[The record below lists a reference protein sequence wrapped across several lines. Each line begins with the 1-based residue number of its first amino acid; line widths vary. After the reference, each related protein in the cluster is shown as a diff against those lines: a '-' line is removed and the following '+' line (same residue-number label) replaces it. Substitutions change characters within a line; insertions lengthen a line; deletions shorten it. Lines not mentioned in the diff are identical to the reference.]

1 MNFTLFLRCWLEFAI
16 LIPCAVMALLP
27 VRRELRF
34 SAVRVFALSAAAVLA
49 FSLAG
54 AALCVSRH
62 WKTNTVM
69 IPLLPVLFC
78 LYSCAVQL
86 RLAKKLFCFFN
97 AVMLG
102 CFCTMYLHFIVA
114 PLEINNPDLYF
125 SVPSSVICLSLSIAV
140 GAVFFHALNRE
151 IPDLLNVESLENIW
165 NQLFLLPLLFAL
177 FIYWITPVS
186 FQVVMTG
193 RVRVIS
199 LVLTG
204 LVPLMA
210 LAVYHFSWR
219 IAKQLTKSAFLTQ
232 ENTLLRMESKR
243 YDELRAYMDANRA
256 MRHDFRQHL
265 LVISQYARQGQLK
278 ELQSYLQPL
287 VDQAGQSPM
296 RLCANPAVDAL
307 ASHYSRLALKQN
319 AQVIWRLDLPES
331 LPLPDNDYCAMLG
344 NLVENALN
352 AMTALPEGE
361 RKAQVISR
369 MLSDTMLGLT
379 VDNPYRGTIPLGK
392 NGLPKAKL
400 THHGVGLESVA
411 NTVNRYHGTL
421 NIKTEN
427 QVFSVEILLYCQSDE
442 AGDTAKEFFK

>member
-1 MNFTLFLRCWLEFAI
+1 
-16 LIPCAVMALLP
+16 
-27 VRRELRF
+27 
-34 SAVRVFALSAAAVLA
+34 
-49 FSLAG
+49 
-54 AALCVSRH
+54 
-62 WKTNTVM
+62 
-69 IPLLPVLFC
+69 
-78 LYSCAVQL
+78 
-86 RLAKKLFCFFN
+86 
-97 AVMLG
+97 
-102 CFCTMYLHFIVA
+102 
-114 PLEINNPDLYF
+114 
-125 SVPSSVICLSLSIAV
+125 
-140 GAVFFHALNRE
+140 
-151 IPDLLNVESLENIW
+151 
-165 NQLFLLPLLFAL
+165 
-177 FIYWITPVS
+177 
-186 FQVVMTG
+186 
-193 RVRVIS
+193 
-199 LVLTG
+199 
-204 LVPLMA
+204 
-210 LAVYHFSWR
+210 
-219 IAKQLTKSAFLTQ
+219 
-232 ENTLLRMESKR
+232 
-243 YDELRAYMDANRA
+243 
-256 MRHDFRQHL
+256 
-265 LVISQYARQGQLK
+265 
-278 ELQSYLQPL
+278 
-287 VDQAGQSPM
+287 M